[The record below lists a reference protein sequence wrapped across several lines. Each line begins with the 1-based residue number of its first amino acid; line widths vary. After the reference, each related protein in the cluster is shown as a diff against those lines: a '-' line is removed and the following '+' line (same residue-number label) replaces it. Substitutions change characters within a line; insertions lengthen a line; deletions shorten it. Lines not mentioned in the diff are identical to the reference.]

1 MEKVKSLEEE
11 IIALKAGKR
20 TLTPAQ
26 VSSTNIRKKFA
37 HVENL
42 SAQGT
47 RKASPLTQV
56 YKCKLALETE
66 DNIVAYGTYLRDSQI
81 SIDGADILVVILYP
95 LQPNALLPF
104 PLSENIR
111 TIREGVG
118 YEVLWP
124 IAFVINDDDEDVG
137 KRKNKM
143 KKIQASPKKIKYEN
157 PRDVQLFS
165 KTVSAMLEGGCVNI
179 WMRHYRRKLYLFIQE
194 WCPRLEQ

>member
-11 IIALKAGKR
+11 IIALKAGKKEP
-20 TLTPAQ
+20 LTPRSE
-26 VSSTNIRKKFA
+26 VSSTNIRKQLLQHEEIGGKTHDSA

-81 SIDGADILVVILYP
+81 SIDGADILV
-95 LQPNALLPF
+95 
-104 PLSENIR
+104 
-111 TIREGVG
+111 EGVG

-157 PRDVQLFS
+157 PRYVQLFS
-165 KTVSAMLEGGCVNI
+165 KVVSAMLEGGCMNI

>member
-1 MEKVKSLEEE
+1 MLMEKVKSLEEE
-11 IIALKAGKR
+11 IIALKAGKKEP
-20 TLTPAQ
+20 LTPRSE
-26 VSSTNIRKKFA
+26 VSSTNIRKQLLQHEEIGGKTHDSA

-143 KKIQASPKKIKYEN
+143 KKIQRCTTI
-157 PRDVQLFS
+157 F
-165 KTVSAMLEGGCVNI
+165 
-179 WMRHYRRKLYLFIQE
+179 
-194 WCPRLEQ
+194 